1 MSPQLLHLILRDR
14 VVVVVIIDC
23 VVVVIVIIVGLIMMD
38 RLQKLRRR
46 RQRLILMDPVQTVCI
61 VSPQK
66 GLVGLLLLLL
76 LVVLLLLLML
86 LLLVKAVHV
95 GQVLQVVNHLLQGH
109 PDREDPRWWRHR
121 VEQLGGVVGGGVGAS
136 AGAATVRDDLDVWG
150 R

>member
-14 VVVVVIIDC
+14 VVVVVVVIDC
-23 VVVVIVIIVGLIMMD
+23 VVVIIIVGLIMMD
-38 RLQKLRRR
+38 RLQKLRRW
-46 RQRLILMDPVQTVCI
+46 RQRLILMDPVQAVCI
-61 VSPQK
+61 VSPQE
-66 GLVGLLLLLL
+66 GLVGLLLLL

-109 PDREDPRWWRHR
+109 PDREDSRWWRHR
-121 VEQLGGVVGGGVGAS
+121 VEQLGGVVRGRVGAS

-150 R
+150 W